1 MVCWTDCVVRPGWD
15 HLFLSKSI
23 ENTVIAIIVETCD
36 RLGSHAWRLK
46 VFLLDFISLQ
56 VDEQNLILSPI
67 GYEKLSLVFLIFSDI
82 LPFLQ
87 ASQVITVNEQLPLT
101 PVEPEVMTERRTVK
115 ICCCI
120 PKGDVLLNAW
130 YVNKFLFF
138 LYSEA
143 LCMLVDPQKF
153 HLMLRAMTSWPVAD
167 VCCQYSIFYS
177 NLRHM
182 QAEIK

>member
-1 MVCWTDCVVRPGWD
+1 MET
-15 HLFLSKSI
+15 KSI
-23 ENTVIAIIVETCD
+23 LT
-36 RLGSHAWRLK
+36 RLHLATSRWTESDIK
-46 VFLLDFISLQ
+46 SYWSWEI
-56 VDEQNLILSPI
+56 
-67 GYEKLSLVFLIFSDI
+67 IFSDI

-130 YVNKFLFF
+130 YINKFLFF

>member
-1 MVCWTDCVVRPGWD
+1 MRN
-15 HLFLSKSI
+15 I
-23 ENTVIAIIVETCD
+23 
-36 RLGSHAWRLK
+36 
-46 VFLLDFISLQ
+46 
-56 VDEQNLILSPI
+56 
-67 GYEKLSLVFLIFSDI
+67 LVFLIFSDI

-130 YVNKFLFF
+130 YINMFLFF

-143 LCMLVDPQKF
+143 LCNYMYVGEPLGIPLNVEGNDQLQTYDLLSVQHILFKSQTSCRQKSNGT
-153 HLMLRAMTSWPVAD
+153 LRQIT
-167 VCCQYSIFYS
+167 FYFGWIIIII
-177 NLRHM
+177 LGYY
-182 QAEIK
+182 